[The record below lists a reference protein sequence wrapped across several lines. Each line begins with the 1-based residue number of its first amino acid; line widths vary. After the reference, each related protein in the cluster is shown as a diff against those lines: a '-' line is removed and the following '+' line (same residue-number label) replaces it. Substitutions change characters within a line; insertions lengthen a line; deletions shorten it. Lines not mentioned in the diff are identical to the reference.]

1 MPLDIC
7 ETFYI
12 KFVLTIQNSKNVKCI
27 CFIEG
32 QSNDTE
38 LSNSTFKKPRSQSI
52 KHFQYLKWFK
62 YLSILITDYAV
73 QLILPFVTLKVIEC
87 VIEGYFDCSRH

>member
-7 ETFYI
+7 ETFYT
-12 KFVLTIQNSKNVKCI
+12 KVVLTIQNSKNVNCI

-32 QSNDTE
+32 QSNDIAS
-38 LSNSTFKKPRSQSI
+38 SNSTFKKTRSPSI

-62 YLSILITDYAV
+62 YSNY
-73 QLILPFVTLKVIEC
+73 
-87 VIEGYFDCSRH
+87 